1 MVMENLITVQMT
13 VSKFG
18 FAFFVQLYKRII
30 VKQIL
35 NRFEVVPNIDL
46 IVGFENFFVIKQ
58 NTPRF

>member
-1 MVMENLITVQMT
+1 MT